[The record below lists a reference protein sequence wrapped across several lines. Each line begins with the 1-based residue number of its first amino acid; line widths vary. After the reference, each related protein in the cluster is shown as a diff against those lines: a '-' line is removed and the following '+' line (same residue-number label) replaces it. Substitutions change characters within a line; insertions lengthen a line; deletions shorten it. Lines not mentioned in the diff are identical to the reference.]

1 MGKILLYDP
10 EKRFAGLEW
19 ALSAGD
25 AADYRALH
33 TFTDKDQLM
42 FYLEEVNEDA
52 EILIVDLVHQ
62 KERGQGLPEPVKRR
76 FII

>member
-52 EILIVDLVHQ
+52 EKMCIRDR
-62 KERGQGLPEPVKRR
+62 ECYSKR
-76 FII
+76 